1 MVKLVLFCM
10 YGITKPMGWFQGGT
24 PYSWYSIG
32 VRDCN
37 VYIFDVVRDVCLR
50 DDVCLKGSVCD
61 V

>member
-32 VRDCN
+32 GLPLFKIEEKDSP
-37 VYIFDVVRDVCLR
+37 L
-50 DDVCLKGSVCD
+50 
-61 V
+61 